1 MRERTHRNA
10 HGHPYLNRVGA
21 TLARSLWS
29 LNRAIRAGTIQPF
42 LNPRAL
48 FPVSSTCRVIFPVL
62 LSVVRHSFLVSAFTY
77 YPFNITFLAV
87 CLYLRLVSRS
97 MTFSRGVSPH
107 SAVSSLRGMTVRL
120 PFPPHVLNFPA
131 TLVIDFLADLVHTT
145 RKVFALMHF
154 RRLFFR
160 LRSTPLF
167 SLSRNPYIDDCAAVD
182 HAVEDEASDSGDDDP
197 DATKVQIRHQDER
210 DFQMSDIR
218 RRHQA
223 RLVADALY
231 RIPPDLLA
239 SGAATAR
246 PAQASASGTR
256 TPLFGRD
263 SGAPTTHDPPL
274 FSCGQTSSVFSAPQ
288 ASSSCKPPLFI
299 PDSRDVTLYSYPGHL
314 TPMSPAPFSP
324 LRPSAPQAS
333 SSRNPPLFIPDSRDP
348 TPYSYPGHLTP
359 MSLAPFSPLRPSAP
373 QAFSSH
379 NPPLFIPGSRDAT
392 PYTYPGH
399 LTSMSMAPFSRDP
412 TPSMPSAASAQQS
425 RSRGST
431 PDSSP
436 SAKRLRLEEKGKA
449 GAHAVTQFFD
459 LTASDSEDGAED
471 DQDDAME
478 LDDADLAF
486 LNDAPL
492 DDDVRPAMWL
502 DADHPDDLR
511 QLAHDY
517 ERCAAAGGY
526 DAHESYQAGD
536 NFYDDDE
543 GHNEPDPSLVA
554 AVQSALHEV
563 MPRPR
568 PLPRI
573 FLPVGTW
580 ILLQDKRKG
589 RLALVV
595 SMTECVVE
603 RQPRQQSMDPC
614 EVITDFTPP
623 LWRRKYAQSL
633 VKPALDA
640 LLPFQL
646 RRSSSYGVSSTFLL
660 PLGLGFASKGET
672 EGARHREMPPPVKP
686 RDPNAPFV
694 LEEEEQKQQQ
704 QAKKR
709 WRKKNTMTPG
719 ECIDPCKIIA
729 NVRPFLLKKNYSP
742 IIPSADKLLPFEGSN
757 FVPGDRVIVINV
769 GAGDIIADGCSD
781 DPQITAGTNCW
792 VLDWL
797 DNLAAM
803 NQGEEDKII
812 GTSAAIWVSTQ
823 DPARVPMSL
832 GKRLLGRWL
841 DPPCVRRHAMSPSPA
856 LCLLVRVQIR
866 GNEVL
871 IPFPSPPHQV
881 GWVKGIEG
889 NLIFVEP
896 VDGSTTFQAELWQG
910 RQGIIVGA
918 YWGGICQ
925 IWETKAASIS
935 EVPPQMPSSETF
947 RARVAHVNFAVERAP
962 EAGDYSRCVVSR
974 HPHVPI
980 ERAATL
986 PAKESIQLTLAED
999 EAARRAEREGR
1010 MAATEVVP
1018 SASLGALRAA
1028 LERLDAKEES
1038 LEHVGKRFEGIRVRV
1053 VGAQQPMAKSHFKG
1067 KVGMVI
1073 GDFDSTE
1080 RAHRLGAQKL
1090 DQRKHIRGDTDSIQ
1104 VTVKEEITN
1113 AQFTVPIDQLVHD
1126 ATGLPL
1132 AQAKYLPNSILFGAR
1147 QVVAPAPP
1155 PRAPTPPHEQPL
1167 EDPAWVIDGKS
1178 VVNFRLPGE
1187 TTGEW
1192 LCCSAV
1198 AKKRVDVV
1206 LKGVEGFV
1214 RTKKMKSTAALERM
1228 EGHIGVLMLDAP
1240 ITVKSITEHKVDIYR
1255 IGPAAGPQEKK
1266 EPVPATCLRP
1276 LRDNADGTSIIMTR
1290 QRVVILGADVDGAE
1304 GAVGSYGETQP
1315 DVPHDHGEH
1324 FVAVKV
1330 VFYSMP
1336 HIYHVLRLCRS
1347 MNQAVYCP
1355 MGDYPATVF

>member
-1 MRERTHRNA
+1 M
-10 HGHPYLNRVGA
+10 
-21 TLARSLWS
+21 
-29 LNRAIRAGTIQPF
+29 
-42 LNPRAL
+42 
-48 FPVSSTCRVIFPVL
+48 
-62 LSVVRHSFLVSAFTY
+62 
-77 YPFNITFLAV
+77 
-87 CLYLRLVSRS
+87 SR
-97 MTFSRGVSPH
+97 
-107 SAVSSLRGMTVRL
+107 
-120 PFPPHVLNFPA
+120 
-131 TLVIDFLADLVHTT
+131 
-145 RKVFALMHF
+145 
-154 RRLFFR
+154 
-160 LRSTPLF
+160 
-167 SLSRNPYIDDCAAVD
+167 SRNPYIDDRAAVD
-182 HAVEDEASDSGDDDP
+182 HAAEDEASESGDDDP
-197 DATKVQIRHQDER
+197 DATEAQIRQQDER

-218 RRHQA
+218 RGHQS
-223 RLVADALY
+223 RLVADAPY
-231 RIPPDLLA
+231 RILPDLLA
-239 SGAATAR
+239 SSAATAC

-263 SGAPTTHDPPL
+263 SGAPTTHDPPP
-274 FSCGQTSSVFSAPQ
+274 FSRSQTSSVFSAPQ
-288 ASSSCKPPLFI
+288 ASSSRKPPLFI
-299 PDSRDVTLYSYPGHL
+299 PDSRDITPYSYPGHL

-333 SSRNPPLFIPDSRDP
+333 SSRNPPLFIPDSRDA
-348 TPYSYPGHLTP
+348 TPYLYPGHLTP
-359 MSLAPFSPLRPSAP
+359 MSPVPFSPLRPSAP
-373 QAFSSH
+373 QASSSRNPPLFIPDSHDATPYPYPGHLTPMSPAPFSPLRPSTPQASSSR

-399 LTSMSMAPFSRDP
+399 LTSMSTAPFSRDP

-425 RSRGST
+425 HSRGSS

-436 SAKRLRLEEKGKA
+436 SAKRPCLEEKGKA
-449 GAHAVTQFFD
+449 RAHAATQFLD
-459 LTASDSEDGAED
+459 LATSDSEDGAED
-471 DQDDAME
+471 DEDDAME

-492 DDDVRPAMWL
+492 ADDDVRPATMWL

-517 ERCAAAGGY
+517 ECRVTAGGY
-526 DAHESYQAGD
+526 DTHESYQAGD

-543 GHNEPDPSLVA
+543 GHDEPDPSLVT

-580 ILLQDKRKG
+580 ILLQDKHKG

-614 EVITDFTPP
+614 KVITDFTPP

-646 RRSSSYGVSSTFLL
+646 SKVEQLRVSSTFLL
-660 PLGLGFASKGET
+660 PLGLGFASKEET
-672 EGARHREMPPPVKP
+672 EGARQREKPPPVKP

-694 LEEEEQKQQQ
+694 LEQGEQKQQQ

-709 WRKKNTMTPG
+709 RRNKNAT
-719 ECIDPCKIIA
+719 ERIDPCKILT
-729 NVRPFLLKKNYSP
+729 NVKPFLLKKNYSP
-742 IIPSADKLLPFEGSN
+742 IIPSADELLPFEGSN
-757 FVPGDRVIVINV
+757 YGQIPGLFLHESSTAPVPGDHVIVVNV
-769 GAGDIIADGCSD
+769 GAGDIIADGSSD

-797 DNLAAM
+797 NNLAAM

-812 GTSAAIWVSTQ
+812 STSAAIWVSTQ

-832 GKRLLGRWL
+832 GKRPPGRWL

-856 LCLLVRVQIR
+856 LCLLDRVQVR
-866 GNEVL
+866 GNEAL
-871 IPFPSPPHQV
+871 ILFPSPPHQV

-889 NLIFVEP
+889 KLDLRRARRWLDNVRRDLCHGDLVVVVAGEYR
-896 VDGSTTFQAELWQG
+896 G
-910 RQGIIVGA
+910 RHGIIVGA
-918 YWGGICQ
+918 YWGGICE
-925 IWETKAASIS
+925 IWETKAASVGKVPDQMARS
-935 EVPPQMPSSETF
+935 EM
-947 RARVAHVNFAVERAP
+947 
-962 EAGDYSRCVVSR
+962 AGDYSRRVVSR

-986 PAKESIQLTLAED
+986 PAKESIQLTLAKD

-1010 MAATEVVP
+1010 MAATEVVDP
-1018 SASLGALRAA
+1018 ASL
-1028 LERLDAKEES
+1028 EES
-1038 LEHVGKRFEGIRVRV
+1038 LEHVGKRFEGIRVRA
-1053 VGAQQPMAKSHFKG
+1053 VGTVGRSNFKG
-1067 KVGMVI
+1067 KVGMVL
-1073 GDFDSTE
+1073 GDFDSPE
-1080 RAHRLGAQKL
+1080 RAHRLQAQKL
-1090 DQRKHIRGDTDSIQ
+1090 DQRKHIQGDTDGIQ
-1104 VTVKEEITN
+1104 VTVIEEITN
-1113 AQFTVPIDQLVHD
+1113 AKFTVPIDQLVHNQFTILSCILISH
-1126 ATGLPL
+1126 AEILHRTSLPL
-1132 AQAKYLPNSILFGAR
+1132 AQAKYLPNSILIGAR
-1147 QVVAPAPP
+1147 QVVAPPL
-1155 PRAPTPPHEQPL
+1155 PRAPTPPYEQPI
-1167 EDPAWVIDGKS
+1167 EDPAWVIDERDRFES
-1178 VVNFRLPGE
+1178 FRLPGE

-1206 LKGVEGFV
+1206 LKGVKGFV

-1240 ITVKSITEHKVDIYR
+1240 ITAKSITEHKVDVYR

-1276 LRDNADGTSIIMTR
+1276 LQDNADGTSIITTR

-1304 GAVGSYGETQP
+1304 GAVRSYGETRP

-1330 VFYSMP
+1330 VGYSTP
-1336 HIYHVLRLCRS
+1336 RIYHVLRLCRS

-1355 MGDYPATVF
+1355 TGGFPATVF

>member
-1 MRERTHRNA
+1 MI
-10 HGHPYLNRVGA
+10 A
-21 TLARSLWS
+21 TWWS
-29 LNRAIRAGTIQPF
+29 G
-42 LNPRAL
+42 
-48 FPVSSTCRVIFPVL
+48 
-62 LSVVRHSFLVSAFTY
+62 
-77 YPFNITFLAV
+77 
-87 CLYLRLVSRS
+87 
-97 MTFSRGVSPH
+97 SRGGRW
-107 SAVSSLRGMTVRL
+107 LCT
-120 PFPPHVLNFPA
+120 
-131 TLVIDFLADLVHTT
+131 
-145 RKVFALMHF
+145 
-154 RRLFFR
+154 
-160 LRSTPLF
+160 
-167 SLSRNPYIDDCAAVD
+167 CAAMFGVTKPGTRPGFQAESPQTD
-182 HAVEDEASDSGDDDP
+182 HAMEDEASESGDDDP
-197 DATKVQIRHQDER
+197 DATEAQIHQQDER
-210 DFQMSDIR
+210 DFHMLDIR
-218 RRHQA
+218 RGHQSC
-223 RLVADALY
+223 LVADAPY

-239 SGAATAR
+239 SGAATAH

-263 SGAPTTHDPPL
+263 SGAPTMHDLPP
-274 FSCGQTSSVFSAPQ
+274 FSFPRRYAVLVSRASHPNVPGALLPIEAQRAPSILQPQPTS
-288 ASSSCKPPLFI
+288 
-299 PDSRDVTLYSYPGHL
+299 LYSRFPQCYTILIPRASHPNVPGAL
-314 TPMSPAPFSP
+314 LPIEAQRAPSILQP
-324 LRPSAPQAS
+324 LQRK
-333 SSRNPPLFIPDSRDP
+333 
-348 TPYSYPGHLTP
+348 
-359 MSLAPFSPLRPSAP
+359 
-373 QAFSSH
+373 
-379 NPPLFIPGSRDAT
+379 PPLFIPGSRDAT

-412 TPSMPSAASAQQS
+412 TPSMPSVASAQQS
-425 RSRGST
+425 RSWGSS

-436 SAKRLRLEEKGKA
+436 SAKRPRLKKKGKA

-459 LTASDSEDGAED
+459 LAASDSEDGAED

-486 LNDAPL
+486 LDDAPL
-492 DDDVRPAMWL
+492 ADDDVRPAMWL

-517 ERCAAAGGY
+517 ERRVAAGGY

-536 NFYDDDE
+536 DFYDDDE
-543 GHNEPDPSLVA
+543 GHDEPDPSLVT
-554 AVQSALHEV
+554 AVQSALQEV

-580 ILLQDKRKG
+580 ILLQDKHKG

-603 RQPRQQSMDPC
+603 CQPRQQSMDPC

-646 RRSSSYGVSSTFLL
+646 SKVEQLRGLIDF
-660 PLGLGFASKGET
+660 PLTVGTWIRLKGRNRGRPALVLSRNTCLVEH
-672 EGARHREMPPPVKP
+672 EKPLPVKP

-694 LEEEEQKQQQ
+694 LEEKEQKRQQ

-709 WRKKNTMTPG
+709 RRKKNTTTLG
-719 ECIDPCKIIA
+719 ERIDPCKIIA

-742 IIPSADKLLPFEGSN
+742 IIPSADELLPFEGSN
-757 FVPGDRVIVINV
+757 FGQTPGLFFRESSTAPVPGDRVIVINV
-769 GAGDIIADGCSD
+769 GAGDIIADGSSD

-832 GKRLLGRWL
+832 GKRPPGRWL
-841 DPPCVRRHAMSPSPA
+841 DPPCVRRHAMSPSPV
-856 LCLLVRVQIR
+856 LCLLDCVQVR

-896 VDGSTTFQAELWQG
+896 VDGSTTFQAELWQVSSLARTGAEFAKFG
-910 RQGIIVGA
+910 RPRLLQSA
-918 YWGGICQ
+918 KFLLKC
-925 IWETKAASIS
+925 
-935 EVPPQMPSSETF
+935 PPLKRSLTMFCKF

-962 EAGDYSRCVVSR
+962 EAGDYSRRIVSR

-980 ERAATL
+980 KRAATL

-999 EAARRAEREGR
+999 EAMQRAEREGR

-1080 RAHRLGAQKL
+1080 RAHRLGVQKL
-1090 DQRKHIRGDTDSIQ
+1090 DQRKHIRGNTDGIQ

-1113 AQFTVPIDQLVHD
+1113 TQFTVPIDQLVHD
-1126 ATGLPL
+1126 VFAILSCILISHAELLHRTSLPL
-1132 AQAKYLPNSILFGAR
+1132 AQAKYLPNSILFSAR

-1155 PRAPTPPHEQPL
+1155 PRAPMPPHEQPL

-1178 VVNFRLPGE
+1178 VVKYAWDKSHGIFFLERDRFESFRLPGE

-1198 AKKRVDVV
+1198 AKKHVDVV
-1206 LKGVEGFV
+1206 LKGVKGFV

-1228 EGHIGVLMLDAP
+1228 EGHIRVLMLDAP
-1240 ITVKSITEHKVDIYR
+1240 ITAKSVTEHKVNVYR

-1266 EPVPATCLRP
+1266 EPVPTTCLHP
-1276 LRDNADGTSIIMTR
+1276 LRDNADSTSIIMTR

-1304 GAVGSYGETQP
+1304 GAVWLYSETRP

-1336 HIYHVLRLCRS
+1336 RIYHVLRLCRS
-1347 MNQAVYCP
+1347 MNQVVYCP
-1355 MGDYPATVF
+1355 TGDYPATVF

>member
-1 MRERTHRNA
+1 MAVLLTCQSTFFSPSSLPAPPPRFIHPLRQLLFLLLSRCVQRLPRHLSAVDVFCTVTHNSPIGIR
-10 HGHPYLNRVGA
+10 PSTLWRVA
-21 TLARSLWS
+21 P
-29 LNRAIRAGTIQPF
+29 I
-42 LNPRAL
+42 
-48 FPVSSTCRVIFPVL
+48 SSTSIALCAPSPSVAAGVRRV
-62 LSVVRHSFLVSAFTY
+62 LS
-77 YPFNITFLAV
+77 
-87 CLYLRLVSRS
+87 
-97 MTFSRGVSPH
+97 
-107 SAVSSLRGMTVRL
+107 L
-120 PFPPHVLNFPA
+120 PSH
-131 TLVIDFLADLVHTT
+131 
-145 RKVFALMHF
+145 
-154 RRLFFR
+154 
-160 LRSTPLF
+160 
-167 SLSRNPYIDDCAAVD
+167 NPYIDNRAAVD
-182 HAVEDEASDSGDDDP
+182 HAAEDEASESGDDDP
-197 DATKVQIRHQDER
+197 DATEAQIRQQDER

-218 RRHQA
+218 RGHQS
-223 RLVADALY
+223 RLVADAPY

-239 SGAATAR
+239 SSAVTAR

-256 TPLFGRD
+256 TPLFGRN
-263 SGAPTTHDPPL
+263 SGAPTTHDPPP
-274 FSCGQTSSVFSAPQ
+274 FSRGQTSSVFSAPQ
-288 ASSSCKPPLFI
+288 ASSSRKPPLFI
-299 PDSRDVTLYSYPGHL
+299 PDSRDVTPYSYPGHLTPMSPAPFSPLRPSAPQASSSRNPPLFIPDSRNATPYSYPGHL

-333 SSRNPPLFIPDSRDP
+333 SSRNPPLFIPDSRDA

-359 MSLAPFSPLRPSAP
+359 MSPAPFSPLRPSAP
-373 QAFSSH
+373 QASSSR
-379 NPPLFIPGSRDAT
+379 NPPLFIPGSRHAT

-399 LTSMSMAPFSRDP
+399 LTSMSTAPFSHDP

-425 RSRGST
+425 HSRGSS

-436 SAKRLRLEEKGKA
+436 SVKRPRLEEKGKA
-449 GAHAVTQFFD
+449 RAHAATQFLD
-459 LTASDSEDGAED
+459 LAASDSEDGAED
-471 DQDDAME
+471 DEDDAME

-486 LNDAPL
+486 LDDAPL
-492 DDDVRPAMWL
+492 ADDDVRPAAMWL

-517 ERCAAAGGY
+517 ERRVAAGGY
-526 DAHESYQAGD
+526 DTHESYQAGD
-536 NFYDDDE
+536 DFYDDDE
-543 GHNEPDPSLVA
+543 GHDEPDPSLVT

-580 ILLQDKRKG
+580 ILLQDKHKG

-646 RRSSSYGVSSTFLL
+646 SKVEQLRGLIDF
-660 PLGLGFASKGET
+660 PLTVGTWIRLKGRNRGRPALVLSRNACLVE
-672 EGARHREMPPPVKP
+672 REKPPPVKP

-694 LEEEEQKQQQ
+694 LEQEEQKQQQ

-709 WRKKNTMTPG
+709 RRNKNAT
-719 ECIDPCKIIA
+719 ERIDPCKILT
-729 NVRPFLLKKNYSP
+729 NVKPFLLKKNYSP
-742 IIPSADKLLPFEGSN
+742 IIPSANELLPFKGSN
-757 FVPGDRVIVINV
+757 YVPGDRVIVVNV
-769 GAGDIIADGCSD
+769 GAGDIIADGSSD

-823 DPARVPMSL
+823 DPAHVPMSL
-832 GKRLLGRWL
+832 GKRPPGRWL

-856 LCLLVRVQIR
+856 LCLLDRVQVH

-896 VDGSTTFQAELWQG
+896 VDGSTTFQAELWQVRRDLRRGDSVVVVAGEYRG
-910 RQGIIVGA
+910 RHGIIVGA
-918 YWGGICQ
+918 YWGGICE
-925 IWETKAASIS
+925 IWETKAALVG
-935 EVPPQMPSSETF
+935 EVPDQMAHSETF
-947 RARVAHVNFAVERAP
+947 RARVAHLNFVVERAP
-962 EAGDYSRCVVSR
+962 EAGDYSRRVVSR

-980 ERAATL
+980 KRAATL

-1010 MAATEVVP
+1010 MAATEVVDP
-1018 SASLGALRAA
+1018 ASLGALRAA
-1028 LERLDAKEES
+1028 LERLDAREES
-1038 LEHVGKRFEGIRVRV
+1038 LEHVGKRFEGIRVRA
-1053 VGAQQPMAKSHFKG
+1053 VGTVGRSNFKG
-1067 KVGMVI
+1067 KVGMVL
-1073 GDFDSTE
+1073 GDFDSPE
-1080 RAHRLGAQKL
+1080 RAHRLQAQKL
-1090 DQRKHIRGDTDSIQ
+1090 DQRKHIRGDTNGIQ
-1104 VTVKEEITN
+1104 VTVIEEITN
-1113 AQFTVPIDQLVHD
+1113 AKFTVPIDQLVHD
-1126 ATGLPL
+1126 WTSLPM

-1147 QVVAPAPP
+1147 QVVAPPL
-1155 PRAPTPPHEQPL
+1155 PRAPTPPYEQPI
-1167 EDPAWVIDGKS
+1167 EDPAWVIDERDRFES
-1178 VVNFRLPGE
+1178 FRLPGE

-1198 AKKRVDVV
+1198 AKKCVDVV
-1206 LKGVEGFV
+1206 LKGVKGFV

-1240 ITVKSITEHKVDIYR
+1240 ITAKSITEHKVDVYR

-1266 EPVPATCLRP
+1266 EPVPVTCLRP
-1276 LRDNADGTSIIMTR
+1276 LQDNADGTSIITTR
-1290 QRVVILGADVDGAE
+1290 QRVILGADVDGAE
-1304 GAVGSYGETQP
+1304 GAVRSYARLGQTSPTTTENISSRSKWLATARL
-1315 DVPHDHGEH
+1315 VSITSCA
-1324 FVAVKV
+1324 FAV
-1330 VFYSMP
+1330 
-1336 HIYHVLRLCRS
+1336 R
-1347 MNQAVYCP
+1347 
-1355 MGDYPATVF
+1355 

>member
-1 MRERTHRNA
+1 MFGVTKPGTLPGFRAESPQT
-10 HGHPYLNRVGA
+10 A
-21 TLARSLWS
+21 TIS
-29 LNRAIRAGTIQPF
+29 I
-42 LNPRAL
+42 
-48 FPVSSTCRVIFPVL
+48 L
-62 LSVVRHSFLVSAFTY
+62 LLT
-77 YPFNITFLAV
+77 PTM
-87 CLYLRLVSRS
+87 SR
-97 MTFSRGVSPH
+97 
-107 SAVSSLRGMTVRL
+107 
-120 PFPPHVLNFPA
+120 
-131 TLVIDFLADLVHTT
+131 
-145 RKVFALMHF
+145 
-154 RRLFFR
+154 
-160 LRSTPLF
+160 
-167 SLSRNPYIDDCAAVD
+167 SRNPYIDDRAAVD
-182 HAVEDEASDSGDDDP
+182 HAAEDEASHSGDNDP
-197 DATKVQIRHQDER
+197 DATEAQIRQQDER

-218 RRHQA
+218 RGHQSH
-223 RLVADALY
+223 LVADAPY

-256 TPLFGRD
+256 TPLFGCD
-263 SGAPTTHDPPL
+263 SGTPTMHDPPP
-274 FSCGQTSSVFSAPQ
+274 FSHGQTSSVFSAPQ
-288 ASSSCKPPLFI
+288 ASSSRNPPLFI
-299 PDSRDVTLYSYPGHL
+299 PDSRDPTPYSYPGHL

-333 SSRNPPLFIPDSRDP
+333 SSRNPPLFIP
-348 TPYSYPGHLTP
+348 
-359 MSLAPFSPLRPSAP
+359 
-373 QAFSSH
+373 
-379 NPPLFIPGSRDAT
+379 GSRDAT
-392 PYTYPGH
+392 PYMYPGH
-399 LTSMSMAPFSRDP
+399 LTSMSTAPFSRDP

-425 RSRGST
+425 HSRGSS

-436 SAKRLRLEEKGKA
+436 SAKRPRLEEKGKA
-449 GAHAVTQFFD
+449 STHAVTQFLD
-459 LTASDSEDGAED
+459 LAASDSEDGAED

-486 LNDAPL
+486 LDDVPL
-492 DDDVRPAMWL
+492 ANDDVRPAMWL

-511 QLAHDY
+511 QLTHDY
-517 ERCAAAGGY
+517 ERRATAGGY
-526 DAHESYQAGD
+526 DAHELYQAGD
-536 NFYDDDE
+536 DFYDDDE
-543 GHNEPDPSLVA
+543 GDDEPDPSLVT

-563 MPRPR
+563 MPCPR

-580 ILLQDKRKG
+580 ILLQDKHKG

-603 RQPRQQSMDPC
+603 RQPRQQLMDPC
-614 EVITDFTPP
+614 EVITDFTPS
-623 LWRRKYAQSL
+623 LWRRKYAQSR

-646 RRSSSYGVSSTFLL
+646 SKVEQLRGLIDF
-660 PLGLGFASKGET
+660 PLTVGTWIRLKGRNRGRPALVLSQNACLVE
-672 EGARHREMPPPVKP
+672 REKPPPVKP

-704 QAKKR
+704 QAKK
-709 WRKKNTMTPG
+709 WRQKKNTTTPG
-719 ECIDPCKIIA
+719 ERIDPCKIIA

-742 IIPSADKLLPFEGSN
+742 IIPSADELLPFEGSN
-757 FVPGDRVIVINV
+757 FGQTPGLFFRESSTAPVPGDRVIVVNV
-769 GAGDIIADGCSD
+769 GAGDIIADGSSD

-832 GKRLLGRWL
+832 GKRLPGRWL

-856 LCLLVRVQIR
+856 LCLLDHVQVR
-866 GNEVL
+866 GNEAL

-896 VDGSTTFQAELWQG
+896 VDGSTTFQAELWQVRRDLRRRDSVVVVAGEYKG
-910 RQGIIVGA
+910 RQGIIVGV
-918 YWGGICQ
+918 YWGGICE

-962 EAGDYSRCVVSR
+962 EAGDYSRRVVSW

-1010 MAATEVVP
+1010 MTAMEVVDP
-1018 SASLGALRAA
+1018 ASL
-1028 LERLDAKEES
+1028 EES

-1053 VGAQQPMAKSHFKG
+1053 VGTTGRSHFKG
-1067 KVGMVI
+1067 KVGMVL
-1073 GDFDSTE
+1073 GDFDSPE
-1080 RAHRLGAQKL
+1080 RAHHLQAQKL
-1090 DQRKHIRGDTDSIQ
+1090 DQRKHIRGDTDGIQ
-1104 VTVKEEITN
+1104 VTVNEEN
-1113 AQFTVPIDQLVHD
+1113 HQCQVYGPHRPARARRVRNFK
-1126 ATGLPL
+1126 TGLPL

-1167 EDPAWVIDGKS
+1167 EDPAWVID
-1178 VVNFRLPGE
+1178 
-1187 TTGEW
+1187 
-1192 LCCSAV
+1192 V
-1198 AKKRVDVV
+1198 AKKRVDVL
-1206 LKGVEGFV
+1206 LKGVKGFV

-1240 ITVKSITEHKVDIYR
+1240 ITAKSITEHKVDVYR
-1255 IGPAAGPQEKK
+1255 IGLPTGPQNKR
-1266 EPVPATCLRP
+1266 EPVPATCFAHSGSMRTAPLSSRP
-1276 LRDNADGTSIIMTR
+1276 SNAWLSSVPMSMAPRVRSGRMVRLAQKSHRTTENISSPSKLWATAGLASITSC
-1290 QRVVILGADVDGAE
+1290 GF
-1304 GAVGSYGETQP
+1304 AV
-1315 DVPHDHGEH
+1315 
-1324 FVAVKV
+1324 
-1330 VFYSMP
+1330 
-1336 HIYHVLRLCRS
+1336 R
-1347 MNQAVYCP
+1347 
-1355 MGDYPATVF
+1355 

>member
-1 MRERTHRNA
+1 MI
-10 HGHPYLNRVGA
+10 A
-21 TLARSLWS
+21 TWWS
-29 LNRAIRAGTIQPF
+29 G
-42 LNPRAL
+42 
-48 FPVSSTCRVIFPVL
+48 
-62 LSVVRHSFLVSAFTY
+62 
-77 YPFNITFLAV
+77 
-87 CLYLRLVSRS
+87 
-97 MTFSRGVSPH
+97 SRGGRWLCTHAAMFGVTKPGTRPGFRAESPQTWRH
-107 SAVSSLRGMTVRL
+107 IWHAVSSIVA
-120 PFPPHVLNFPA
+120 N
-131 TLVIDFLADLVHTT
+131 HT
-145 RKVFALMHF
+145 A
-154 RRLFFR
+154 
-160 LRSTPLF
+160 
-167 SLSRNPYIDDCAAVD
+167 
-182 HAVEDEASDSGDDDP
+182 EDEASDSGDDDP
-197 DATKVQIRHQDER
+197 DATEAQIRQQDER

-218 RRHQA
+218 CGHQS
-223 RLVADALY
+223 RLVANAPY
-231 RIPPDLLA
+231 RILPDLLA

-256 TPLFGRD
+256 TPLFGR
-263 SGAPTTHDPPL
+263 THYAR
-274 FSCGQTSSVFSAPQ
+274 SAPVLVRPDFLPQ
-288 ASSSCKPPLFI
+288 TAS
-299 PDSRDVTLYSYPGHL
+299 LYSRFPRRYAVLVSRTSHPNVPGTL
-314 TPMSPAPFSP
+314 LPIEAQRAPSILQP
-324 LRPSAPQAS
+324 LQR
-333 SSRNPPLFIPDSRDP
+333 
-348 TPYSYPGHLTP
+348 
-359 MSLAPFSPLRPSAP
+359 
-373 QAFSSH
+373 

-392 PYTYPGH
+392 LYTYPGH
-399 LTSMSMAPFSRDP
+399 LTSMSTAPFSRDP

-425 RSRGST
+425 RSRGSS

-436 SAKRLRLEEKGKA
+436 SAKRPRLEEKGKA
-449 GAHAVTQFFD
+449 SAHAITQFLD
-459 LTASDSEDGAED
+459 LAASDSEDGAED

-486 LNDAPL
+486 LDNAPL
-492 DDDVRPAMWL
+492 ADDDVRPAMWL

-517 ERCAAAGGY
+517 ERRAAAGGY
-526 DAHESYQAGD
+526 DAHELYQAGD
-536 NFYDDDE
+536 DFYDD
-543 GHNEPDPSLVA
+543 EPDPSLVT
-554 AVQSALHEV
+554 AVQSALHKV

-580 ILLQDKRKG
+580 ILLQDKHKG

-603 RQPRQQSMDPC
+603 RQPCQQLMDPC
-614 EVITDFTPP
+614 KVITDFTPP

-633 VKPALDA
+633 VKPALNA

-646 RRSSSYGVSSTFLL
+646 SKVKQLRGLIDF
-660 PLGLGFASKGET
+660 PLTVGTWIRLKGRNRGRPALVLSRNACLVE
-672 EGARHREMPPPVKP
+672 REKPPPVKP

-709 WRKKNTMTPG
+709 RRKKNTTTPG
-719 ECIDPCKIIA
+719 ERIDPCKIIA

-742 IIPSADKLLPFEGSN
+742 IIPSADELLPFEGSN
-757 FVPGDRVIVINV
+757 FGQTPGLFFRESSTAPVPGNRVIVVNV
-769 GAGDIIADGCSD
+769 GAGDIIADGSSD

-812 GTSAAIWVSTQ
+812 GMSAAIWVSTQ

-832 GKRLLGRWL
+832 GKRPPGHWL

-856 LCLLVRVQIR
+856 LCLLDRVQVR
-866 GNEVL
+866 GNEAL

-896 VDGSTTFQAELWQG
+896 VDGSTTFQAELWQVRRDLRCGDSVVVVAGEYKG
-910 RQGIIVGA
+910 RQGIIVGT
-918 YWGGICQ
+918 YWGGICE

-962 EAGDYSRCVVSR
+962 EAGDYSRRIVSR

-999 EAARRAEREGR
+999 EATRRAEREGR
-1010 MAATEVVP
+1010 MAAMEVVNP
-1018 SASLGALRAA
+1018 ASLGALRAA
-1028 LERLDAKEES
+1028 LEWLDAREES
-1038 LEHVGKRFEGIRVRV
+1038 LEHVGKRFEGICVRV
-1053 VGAQQPMAKSHFKG
+1053 VGTTGRSHFKG
-1067 KVGMVI
+1067 KVGMVL
-1073 GDFDSTE
+1073 GDFDSPE
-1080 RAHRLGAQKL
+1080 RAHRLQAQKL
-1090 DQRKHIRGDTDSIQ
+1090 DQRKHIRGDTDGIQ
-1104 VTVKEEITN
+1104 VTVNEEITN
-1113 AQFTVPIDQLVHD
+1113 AKFTVPIDQLVHD

-1167 EDPAWVIDGKS
+1167 EDPAWVIDERDRFES
-1178 VVNFRLPGE
+1178 FRLPGE

-1198 AKKRVDVV
+1198 AKKHVDVL
-1206 LKGVEGFV
+1206 LKGVKGFV

-1240 ITVKSITEHKVDIYR
+1240 ITAKSITEHKVDVYR
-1255 IGPAAGPQEKK
+1255 IGPPAGPQNKR

-1276 LRDNADGTSIIMTR
+1276 LWVNVDGTSIITTQ

-1304 GAVGSYGETQP
+1304 GAVGSYGQTRPEIPQ
-1315 DVPHDHGEH
+1315 DHGEH
-1324 FVAVKV
+1324 FVAIKV
-1330 VFYSMP
+1330 VGYSRTRV
-1336 HIYHVLRLCRS
+1336 YHVLWLCRLL
-1347 MNQAVYCP
+1347 NETVYCAT
-1355 MGDYPATVF
+1355 GDYPPTVF